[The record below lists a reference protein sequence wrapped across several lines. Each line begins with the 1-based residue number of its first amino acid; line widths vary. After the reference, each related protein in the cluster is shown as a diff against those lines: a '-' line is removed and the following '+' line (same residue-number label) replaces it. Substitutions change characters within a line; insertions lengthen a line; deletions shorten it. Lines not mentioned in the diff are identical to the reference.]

1 MLPAAPPHLSS
12 HPLTLAIQTTYEMTH
27 LTFYSAAVHVC
38 PTLRSRRQ
46 VRGCYRLFHLFPVS
60 SFIGGNLVSSPFW
73 KPGPVADLILFFFLS
88 FPFHDSERE
97 QAKESQYVRQRE
109 AEKLKEAKAKLA
121 EAQAEVVSRLFRPPI
136 RFPLSP
142 YPCIAI
148 HPHIHPSNHP
158 IIVLHGARCIG

>member
-1 MLPAAPPHLSS
+1 
-12 HPLTLAIQTTYEMTH
+12 MTH

-73 KPGPVADLILFFFLS
+73 KPGRVADLILFF

-121 EAQAEVVSRLFRPPI
+121 EAQAEVVSRLFHPPI
-136 RFPLSP
+136 RFPLSL
-142 YPCIAI
+142 ILLHF
-148 HPHIHPSNHP
+148 HPSTHPSIHPSNHP
-158 IIVLHGARCIG
+158 IIVLHSARCIG